1 MPRAARSSRYASA
14 VVSTFAFL
22 VMDAPAVSLQPK
34 SQHPPCVPFVD
45 LRFFGGGRP
54 HPLHRLDRVPDE
66 AWTLLGAEGH
76 IRAEQYLLVPDE
88 REAAFHGEPGADA
101 DRVA

>member
-45 LRFFGGGRP
+45 LRFFGGRRP

-66 AWTLLGAEGH
+66 PWTLLGVEGISVPNSTRSAPKNASPH
-76 IRAEQYLLVPDE
+76 SIACRAPKRAVSP
-88 REAAFHGEPGADA
+88 
-101 DRVA
+101 